1 MKTTI
6 EQQIKSL
13 QDAWKKGLTGMSV
26 NEYTST
32 LHQLYKKL
40 K

>member
-1 MKTTI
+1 MKVK
-6 EQQIKSL
+6 EEIKNL
-13 QDAWKKGLTGMSV
+13 QESWSKGNTGMSV

-40 K
+40 KD

>member
-1 MKTTI
+1 MKNVEKEI
-6 EQQIKSL
+6 KELQQ
-13 QDAWKKGLTGMSV
+13 AWKLGQTGMSV

>member
-1 MKTTI
+1 MKTI
-6 EQQIKSL
+6 ENQIKEL
-13 QDAWKKGLTGMSV
+13 QNAWKKGTTGMSV